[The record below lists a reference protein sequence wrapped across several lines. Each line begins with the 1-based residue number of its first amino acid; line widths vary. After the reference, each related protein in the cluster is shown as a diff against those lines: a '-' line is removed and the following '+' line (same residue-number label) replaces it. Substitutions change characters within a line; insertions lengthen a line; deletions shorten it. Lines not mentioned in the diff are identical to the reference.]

1 MLKTRGLG
9 WVAGRE
15 WKLHV
20 LLLAGREWKLLILLH
35 RFVDKPLALHNFLLL
50 PASPPHTPHTHTR
63 RYLHPP
69 QTGVAASGHLR
80 ERLWIRLGLRYGP
93 CRRSHRFLVPLPCT
107 DPHVPRR
114 KGGRRKTPHS
124 SIRSSETEKPYV
136 NALLC
141 RICTCITCTHVHAYW
156 CGMLCLVS
164 RTRVF
169 TVCGKDL
176 PACHWLSTEVHTLHH

>member
-1 MLKTRGLG
+1 MERSYCHAAPDRSDTSFLVKETIDFCEANNPYFLARSVGQGSGSRSLMMGCFRAQTRGLG

-114 KGGRRKTPHS
+114 KGGRRKTL
-124 SIRSSETEKPYV
+124 IVDVVVRQRS
-136 NALLC
+136 
-141 RICTCITCTHVHAYW
+141 
-156 CGMLCLVS
+156 
-164 RTRVF
+164 
-169 TVCGKDL
+169 
-176 PACHWLSTEVHTLHH
+176 HT

>member
-9 WVAGRE
+9 WV
-15 WKLHV
+15 
-20 LLLAGREWKLLILLH
+20 AGREWKLLILLH

-124 SIRSSETEKPYV
+124 RRSSETEKPYV

-141 RICTCITCTHVHAYW
+141 RICTHVHEYW
-156 CGMLCLVS
+156 YVVS
-164 RTRVF
+164 RVSYSSIHVVRKRPPCVP
-169 TVCGKDL
+169 L
-176 PACHWLSTEVHTLHH
+176 AEY